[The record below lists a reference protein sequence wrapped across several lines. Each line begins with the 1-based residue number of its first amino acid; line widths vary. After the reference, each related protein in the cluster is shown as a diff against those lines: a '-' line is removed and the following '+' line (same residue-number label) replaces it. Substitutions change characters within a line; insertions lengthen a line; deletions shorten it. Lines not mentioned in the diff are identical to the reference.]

1 MDPQRSS
8 HSDAVLSDAEG
19 TFDPLFVD
27 PVIEAYKKDVDRTLL
42 RGNLRLTPA
51 ERAEKFADAAR
62 FAHELR
68 EAGRR
73 AREADPKWGLR

>member
-1 MDPQRSS
+1 MNPQTPA
-8 HSDAVLSDAEG
+8 HSVAVLHDTAG
-19 TFDPLFVD
+19 AFDPLFVD

-73 AREADPKWGLR
+73 ARQANPGWGLK

>member
-1 MDPQRSS
+1 MNPQTS
-8 HSDAVLSDAEG
+8 ALSDALPG
-19 TFDPLFVD
+19 DAAGAFDPLFVD

-51 ERAEKFADAAR
+51 ERAAKFADAAR